1 MLRMPDLFTT
11 RADSHA
17 VASPCVAVCTMNP
30 ASDFCDGCQRTI
42 DEIAAWSIMD
52 NTEKRQV
59 WVRIGQRKARAAAAQ
74 LQPPVR
80 GPL

>member
-1 MLRMPDLFTT
+1 MTDQFTT
-11 RADSHA
+11 RADRHA

-52 NTEKRQV
+52 NDEKRQV
-59 WVRIGQRKARAAAAQ
+59 WVRIGQRKARAAALQ
-74 LQPPVR
+74 LPASGR
-80 GPL
+80 GQNG